1 MAKVY
6 DEVFL
11 NFGIT
16 DAIIDLLNGYDFWDH
31 VVHNKPITFNTS
43 ISPYTV
49 FYLDTAETVGIAVGE
64 SEVTEEGQTRSYSIL
79 FLTNNT
85 FDINSDRLDAEYQ
98 EGRLYAVENNT
109 GLYICAMSGAGTITR
124 IPNGFFIAQ
133 AVSQDGRNHT
143 QNVAGRF
150 YGTGEY
156 IDTDT
161 KTIQFIGYKI
171 YVTGNIE
178 DEGVSIARDYNAHYD
193 QEYNCLLPLVG
204 ADVGVPAGI
213 YYPLML
219 EGDYKEVGPLRMNGK
234 TFYLCGNAAVIDYY
248 NQ

>member
-6 DEVFL
+6 DEIFY
-11 NFGIT
+11 NYGIT
-16 DAIIDLLNGYDFWDH
+16 DAIIQLLGGYDFWDH
-31 VVHNKPITFNTS
+31 IVHNKMITYNTS
-43 ISPYTV
+43 TSPYTV

-64 SEVTEEGQTRSYSIL
+64 SEYPQGSSRSYSIL

-85 FDINSDRLDAEYQ
+85 FDGSSDRLVAEYST
-98 EGRLYAVENNT
+98 GRLYAVENNT
-109 GLYICAMSGAGTITR
+109 GLYICAMSGTGPITR

-133 AVSQDGRNHT
+133 AVSQDGQNHT

-150 YGTGEY
+150 YGTG
-156 IDTDT
+156 DNVDVPT
-161 KTIQFIGYKI
+161 KTIQYIGYKI

-178 DEGVSIARDYNAHYD
+178 NEGVAITRAFNVNYE
-193 QEYNCLLPLVG
+193 QEYNCLLPLIG
-204 ADVGVPAGI
+204 ASVGVPAGI

-219 EGDYKEVGPLRMNGK
+219 EGDYKEVKPLRMNGK
-234 TFYLCGNAAVIDYY
+234 TFYLCGNTAIIDFY

>member
-6 DEVFL
+6 DETFSD
-11 NFGIT
+11 FGIT
-16 DAIIDLLNGYDFWDH
+16 DAIIGLLSGYDYWDH
-31 VVHNKPITFNTS
+31 VVHNKPITFNTAT
-43 ISPYTV
+43 SPYTV
-49 FYLDTAETVGIAVGE
+49 FYLDYAETVGIAVGE
-64 SEVTEEGQTRSYSIL
+64 SEVTEAGQSRSYAIL

-85 FDINSDRLDAEYQ
+85 FDPDSDRLNAEFQ
-98 EGRLYAVENNT
+98 NGRLYAVENNT
-109 GLYICAMSGAGTITR
+109 GLYICPMLGTGEIAT

-133 AVSQDGRNHT
+133 AVSQDGLNHV

-150 YGTGEY
+150 YGTGDY

-178 DEGVSIARDYNAHYD
+178 NEGIAISRAYNVNYD
-193 QEYNCLLPLVG
+193 QEYNCLLPLIG

-213 YYPLML
+213 YYSLML
-219 EGDYKEVGPLRMNGK
+219 EGNYKEVKPLRMNGK
-234 TFYLCGNAAVIDYY
+234 TFYLCGNAAIIDFY